1 MTQEPTDHR
10 FRLGLRAWF
19 VIAVLGPVA
28 VVGIGVLWAGGRLV
42 ERTVQEQLE
51 EDVQLVARSIQLP
64 LSRALQEGRGDRLYE
79 ALESAFR
86 IRRVYGAAVYGPD
99 GSVVARV
106 GAFGPES
113 ASSEAVGR
121 VAAEGRGGEYGEV
134 GQRRVYSYF
143 VPLTNP
149 GGRIEGLLQVTRR
162 RSDIEGEVRGVRLR
176 MAGILG
182 GVWLFMG
189 LLVILTYHRVLGR
202 PFERLSSAMA
212 EVERGARDQRV
223 QERGPKEVAE
233 IAGSFNRMVAGVKR
247 AEANVAERRERELA
261 LENELRRTEKLAA
274 IGRLAGGVAHELGT
288 PLAVVDG
295 MAQRLQRGVEGE
307 RAAGAIREI
316 RGAVER
322 MSGIVQELLAFGAT
336 ESGERQIVA
345 ARAVVTGAVGAVR
358 EEATASGIELD
369 VSSTPHDLM
378 VRGDR
383 LRLEGALTHLLR
395 NAIQAAGPGGR
406 VRVNA
411 EADAGEARFEVED
424 SGPGIP
430 DDIVDRLFE
439 PFFTTK
445 AVGEGSG
452 LGLAVAHAVAEEHG
466 GAIEVGRSPLGGAR
480 FVLIVR
486 GQDDD
491 G

>member
-1 MTQEPTDHR
+1 M
-10 FRLGLRAWF
+10 G
-19 VIAVLGPVA
+19 V
-28 VVGIGVLWAGGRLV
+28 GVLWIGGRLV
-42 ERTVQEQLE
+42 ESTVQEQLE

-86 IRRVYGAAVYGPD
+86 IRRVYGAAVYGPG

-106 GAFGPES
+106 GAFGLES
-113 ASSEAVGR
+113 ASPEAVGR

-143 VPLTNP
+143 VPLTSP

-189 LLVILTYHRVLGR
+189 LLVVLTYQRVLGR
-202 PFERLSSAMA
+202 PFERLYSAMA

-223 QERGPKEVAE
+223 AERGPKEVAE
-233 IAGSFNRMVAGVKR
+233 IARSFNRMVAGVKR
-247 AEANVAERRERELA
+247 AEANAAVRREREVA

-307 RAAGAIREI
+307 REAGAIREI

-322 MSGIVQELLAFGAT
+322 MSGIVHKLLAFGAT
-336 ESGERQIVA
+336 ESGERQVIA
-345 ARAVVTGAVGAVR
+345 ARAVVAGAVGAVR
-358 EEATASGIELD
+358 EEARKNGIELE
-369 VSSTPHDLM
+369 VAATPRDCM

-395 NAIQAAGPGGR
+395 NAIQAAERGGE
-406 VRVNA
+406 VRVA
-411 EADAGEARFEVED
+411 AYEDGTGVRFEVED
-424 SGPGIP
+424 SGPGVP
-430 DDIVDRLFE
+430 DHVVDRLFE

-445 AVGEGSG
+445 AMGEGSG

-466 GAIEVGRSPLGGAR
+466 GAIELGRSALGGAK

-486 GQDDD
+486 GQDDGD
-491 G
+491 